1 VNETDRPGTET
12 AAGRAAFVGLDIGN
26 TRLTAGVALR
36 DGALVHT
43 EERPAP
49 SDRGAVAATE
59 RLIEM
64 TAGACRIAGE
74 HGLVVAGI
82 GLGFGG
88 PVDYRR
94 QTTRQSFHSPGW
106 DSLRLAEVFEDHFHI
121 PSLLDN
127 DANAAGLAEALYGA
141 ARGRPVSLYV
151 NVGTGIGGAI
161 IIGGEI
167 HHGANGSAGEIGH
180 TVVDPDGPTCNCGR
194 RGCVEAIAS
203 GTAIARAAKRAGV
216 PAPSAS
222 RDLSGQDVVEAA
234 RKGDRACAEIVA
246 DAAAGL
252 GLAIANAVNVLDPD
266 IVVLGGGLSAAG
278 SVWLDPLRESFRL
291 HAVSPPSQE
300 TCLVVAQLGYRAGV
314 LGAAALGMKA
324 AERCGKQEAR

>member
-1 VNETDRPGTET
+1 MNETDRPGTET

-36 DGALVHT
+36 DGALIHT
-43 EERPAP
+43 EERRAP

-64 TAGACRIAGE
+64 TAATCRIAGE
-74 HGLVVAGI
+74 HGLMVAGI

-106 DSLRLAEVFEDHFHI
+106 DGLRLAGVFEDHFHI

-127 DANAAGLAEALYGA
+127 DANAAGLAEAVYGA
-141 ARGRPVSLYV
+141 ARGRSVSLYV

-161 IIGGEI
+161 TIGGEI
-167 HHGANGSAGEIGH
+167 HHGANGNAGEIGH
-180 TVVDPDGPTCNCGR
+180 TVVDPEGPICNCGR

-203 GTAIARAAKRAGV
+203 GTAIARAAVEVGV
-216 PAPSAS
+216 PSPSPC
-222 RDLSGQDVVEAA
+222 RDLTGQDVVEAA
-234 RKGDRACAEIVA
+234 RNGDPACRGIVE
-246 DAAAGL
+246 DAAASL

-278 SVWLDPLRESFRL
+278 DIWLDPLQESFRL

-300 TCLVVAQLGYRAGV
+300 TSLVVAELGYRAGV
-314 LGAAALGMKA
+314 LGAVVLGMEA
-324 AERCGKQEAR
+324 AKRRERQEAR